1 MPETAII
8 KKLKDG
14 SENVVLPVT
23 HERAVRDDSGTTLET
38 KLQDIISTA
47 TSNLAESKSYTDTL
61 NSAMNTRV
69 STNSQDIETLKSDVL
84 ELQTGLGTQETKES
98 TLEDT
103 VDEDKLKEQ
112 EKQPDEEIEIRD
124 GNTYKVFSS
133 SKILNRSLR
142 LLSETD
148 PTVFP
153 ILVKLKK
160 EVRESKKTGNKY
172 TIYDIEVE

>member
-1 MPETAII
+1 M
-8 KKLKDG
+8 
-14 SENVVLPVT
+14 
-23 HERAVRDDSGTTLET
+23 ET
-38 KLQDIISTA
+38 KLGKDRFLLI
-47 TSNLAESKSYTDTL
+47 
-61 NSAMNTRV
+61 V
-69 STNSQDIETLKSDVL
+69 
-84 ELQTGLGTQETKES
+84 
-98 TLEDT
+98 DT

-133 SKILNRSLR
+133 SKILNRSLQ
-142 LLSETD
+142 LLPETD